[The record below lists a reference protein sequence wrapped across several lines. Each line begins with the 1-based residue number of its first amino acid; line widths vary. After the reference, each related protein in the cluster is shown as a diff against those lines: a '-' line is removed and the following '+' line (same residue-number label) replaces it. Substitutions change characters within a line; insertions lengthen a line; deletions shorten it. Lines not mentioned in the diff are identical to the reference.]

1 MEKFKI
7 IALYGMAG
15 AGKDTILNKVIED
28 YGEELNLNPIVSCT
42 TRPPREGEVDGVAYH
57 FLSNEDFANKVLN
70 GDMLEATEFRNWFY
84 GTPIDSL
91 YLDKVNIGV
100 FNIAG
105 IECLQGDPRLEIY
118 PIFVTI
124 SDKIRLIRQL
134 NREENPDC
142 HEICRRFFT
151 DEQDFDATEIIPV
164 LFLNNE
170 NNNLHICI
178 EALANLIKSI

>member
-15 AGKDTILNKVIED
+15 AGKDTILNRIIED
-28 YGEELNLNPIVSCT
+28 YGGVLNLNPIISCT
-42 TRPPREGEVDGVAYH
+42 TRPPREGEIDGVAYH
-57 FLSNEDFANKVLN
+57 FLSNEEFANKVLN

-105 IECLQGDPRLEIY
+105 IECLQQDPRLEIY
-118 PIFVTI
+118 PVYVTV
-124 SDKIRLIRQL
+124 SDKTRLIRQL
-134 NREENPDC
+134 NREKSPDC

-151 DEQDFDATEIIPV
+151 DEQDFDATDIIPS

-170 NNNLHICI
+170 DNIHICTK
-178 EALANLIKSI
+178 ALANLIKQI